1 MRLDRWLAEAGL
13 GSRREVAEMVRRRRV
28 DVDGV
33 VVTDPAAQIDA
44 HARVCLDDAVVG
56 ERDRVRAV
64 LLALHKPTGV
74 LTALRDPWGRPG
86 LESLLDAQTLRH
98 WHPVGRLDLDTSGLL
113 LLSADGAV
121 TQRLL
126 HPRRAIER
134 EYRATVEGQPPA
146 DLAHLLAQGVQT
158 AEGVF
163 PARLVSVDPPDV
175 QLAVCEG
182 KHRMVRRILANVGLP
197 VVALHRVRYG
207 TVMLGDLEPGAV
219 RVLDADEVRALV
231 G

>member
-13 GSRREVAEMVRRRRV
+13 GSRREVAELVRRRRV

-33 VVTDPAAQIDA
+33 VITDPGAQVDA
-44 HARVCLDDAVVG
+44 HARVRVDEAPVG
-56 ERDRVRAV
+56 ERDRARAV
-64 LLALHKPTGV
+64 LLAVHKPTGV
-74 LTALRDPWGRPG
+74 LTALRDPWGRAG
-86 LESLLDAQTLRH
+86 LESVLDAEILRH

-113 LLSADGAV
+113 LLSADGAI

-134 EYRATVEGQPPA
+134 EYRATVEGEPPP
-146 DLAHLLAQGVQT
+146 DLAERLARGVQT

-163 PARLVSVDPPDV
+163 PARLVSVTPPDV

-197 VVALHRVRYG
+197 VVALHRLRYG
-207 TVMLGDLEPGAV
+207 TVQLGDLAPGAV
-219 RVLDADEVRALV
+219 RALGAEEVSALV

>member
-1 MRLDRWLAEAGL
+1 MRLDRWLSEAGL
-13 GSRREVAEMVRRRRV
+13 GSRREVSELVRRRRV
-28 DVDGV
+28 EVDGV
-33 VVTDPAAQIDA
+33 VVHDPG
-44 HARVCLDDAVVG
+44 ARVEASARVRVDGAPVG
-56 ERDRVRAV
+56 ERDRALAT
-64 LLALHKPTGV
+64 LLAFHKPTGV

-86 LESLLDAQTLRH
+86 LESALDAQTLRH

-113 LLSADGAV
+113 LLSADGAI

-134 EYRATVEGQPPA
+134 EYRATVEGEPPPDLGRRLA
-146 DLAHLLAQGVQT
+146 DGVQT

-175 QLAVCEG
+175 HLAVCEG

-197 VVALHRVRYG
+197 VVALHRLRYG
-207 TVMLGDLEPGAV
+207 TVFLGDLAPGAV
-219 RVLDADEVRALV
+219 RALTEDEVAALV
-231 G
+231 R